1 MNELLQPMTEFLVDH
16 KCSFACVQGFQGQ
29 GLNCWLVG
37 DQIELLFED
46 RIVGDLM
53 MMELLAIK
61 MNFCR
66 QGSTDRS
73 AGDRNVSRR
82 GSIVGD
88 HQALL
93 PPPKIRAKDSSLPI
107 CPQGSNC

>member
-66 QGSTDRS
+66 QGRQGSTDRS
-73 AGDRNVSRR
+73 AGDRN
-82 GSIVGD
+82 D
-88 HQALL
+88 
-93 PPPKIRAKDSSLPI
+93 
-107 CPQGSNC
+107 

>member
-1 MNELLQPMTEFLVDH
+1 MQFCLRT
-16 KCSFACVQGFQGQ
+16 GFQGQ

-61 MNFCR
+61 MNFC
-66 QGSTDRS
+66 
-73 AGDRNVSRR
+73 
-82 GSIVGD
+82 
-88 HQALL
+88 
-93 PPPKIRAKDSSLPI
+93 PP
-107 CPQGSNC
+107 GSNCWPGDQNELLQPRANGPRVDLLAMRFRRH

>member
-16 KCSFACVQGFQGQ
+16 KCSFACVQGFQFQGQ

-37 DQIELLFED
+37 NPIDFLFED

-73 AGDRNVSRR
+73 AGDRN
-82 GSIVGD
+82 D
-88 HQALL
+88 
-93 PPPKIRAKDSSLPI
+93 
-107 CPQGSNC
+107 